1 LEIQK
6 RERKL
11 TFRTYNSNGNG
22 YNLLA
27 FKKKQSASIA
37 EAEFIA
43 TSECVKKALWIR
55 NILWNFFNITKP
67 FKIMTDHHSSK
78 TTLQNSEI
86 SNKLKLIEL

>member
-11 TFRTYNSNGNG
+11 AFRTYNSNGNG

-55 NILWNFFNITKP
+55 NIFMEL
-67 FKIMTDHHSSK
+67 FKYNK
-78 TTLQNSEI
+78 TI
-86 SNKLKLIEL
+86 